1 MIRRKM
7 KTTWSVN
14 DIKVKDNFYDF
25 YKNDVCRQLLAS
37 SSQLKAPYHCSS
49 KPCIIRGRSLQWK
62 NDKRTDLWEVF
73 VVGGNVFVKDCSGE
87 MNCGTKV
94 YAIVRGKKGLGGYDL
109 FFHCFYCGLS
119 FKNSTIASTYFSDM
133 ESS

>member
-7 KTTWSVN
+7 KTTWSVDN
-14 DIKVKDNFYDF
+14 IKVKDNFYDF

-49 KPCIIRGRSLQWK
+49 KPCIIRGRSLQWE

-73 VVGGNVFVKDCSGE
+73 VIWGNVFIKDCSGE

-94 YAIVRGKKGLGGYDL
+94 YAIVRGKKGKEDMIC
-109 FFHCFYCGLS
+109 FFMVF
-119 FKNSTIASTYFSDM
+119 IAVIPGRIQL
-133 ESS
+133 